1 MALKHKKYTS
11 HHYHG
16 LLTPAAHGAVTQK
29 AHLPTLTW
37 ATNTTSDTQENMSTQ
52 GPTRQVRPTTQH
64 KPVKLTHWLP
74 NHRQPTYQE
83 GPPLSVHGD
92 IA

>member
-1 MALKHKKYTS
+1 MALKHKKHTS

-16 LLTPAAHGAVTQK
+16 LLTPAVHGAVTQK
-29 AHLPTLTW
+29 AHLPPLAW

-64 KPVKLTHWLP
+64 KPVDTP
-74 NHRQPTYQE
+74 AA
-83 GPPLSVHGD
+83 PPPPINTSRG
-92 IA
+92 AAPYTFR